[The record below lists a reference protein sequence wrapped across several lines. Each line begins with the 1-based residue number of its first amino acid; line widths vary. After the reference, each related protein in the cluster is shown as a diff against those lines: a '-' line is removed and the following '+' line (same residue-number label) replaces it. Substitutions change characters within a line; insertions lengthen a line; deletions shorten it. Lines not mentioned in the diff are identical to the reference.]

1 MTSPRSSVGAY
12 PFVTIEDVGPTR
24 FQSYGPWINVVGAE
38 VAPGYGEH
46 AALAHPGYSDYA
58 RRSAWQRTRALI
70 HSAASDA
77 RHADASPDWGVPWT
91 PMAYVWDLHVDGS
104 TEITP
109 APSREAGLS
118 DMRDRISEG
127 DFVAVALFDKTSV
140 HWPRTPVSWH
150 LSDDPS
156 YEGVIAQQVARY
168 APHVSGAGYPW
179 GYEIVGAPAYDFTQA
194 PNWPEIRS
202 LIQGAINSVVAS
214 DKIADLIAAHVLQY
228 LVQQGFFDGRQIH
241 PTADFLRST
250 DWAKIKGAIR
260 RAVPQIVYH
269 DEALID
275 AFARLLVQYG
285 RHGVA

>member
-1 MTSPRSSVGAY
+1 VNYPRSAVGAY
-12 PFVTIEDVGPTR
+12 PFATIQDVGPPR
-24 FQSYGPWINVVGAE
+24 FQSYGPWINVVGAD
-38 VAPGYGEH
+38 V
-46 AALAHPGYSDYA
+46 SDVA
-58 RRSAWQRTRALI
+58 RRAAWPRTRALI
-70 HSAASDA
+70 HSAASEA
-77 RHADASPDWGVPWT
+77 RHADATFDWGVPWT
-91 PMAYVWDLHVDGS
+91 PTAYVWSLHADGT
-104 TEITP
+104 TEVVP
-109 APSREAGLS
+109 APSRDAALD
-118 DMRDRISEG
+118 DMRDRVSDGYSI
-127 DFVAVALFDKTSV
+127 ALALFDKTSA

-156 YEGVIAQQVARY
+156 YEGVIAQQVAKH
-168 APHVSGAGYPW
+168 APHISGAGYPW

-202 LIQGAINSVVAS
+202 LIQGAINAVVSS

-250 DWAKIKGAIR
+250 DWAKIKGVIR

-285 RHGVA
+285 RHGVAR